1 MTGVKKPTNPKPGT
15 LQATV
20 KAAKTSVS
28 PQARAN
34 TRNTKVAQKAGS
46 QGKVLASVP
55 TYPIRTDLVDP
66 VLSFV
71 VYGTPSPQGSKSFG
85 GFRNGK
91 PILIEQSKGV
101 DPWRK
106 TVRHVARQA
115 IREWSAKTGRAWVA
129 IDEPVMVSAV
139 VTLPSSKAA
148 EARGDIFSYNV
159 PDLDK
164 LQRAIGDA
172 LAPSPLRD
180 SDGKGMTERARK
192 QVREKMMADRRKQSV
207 LHDDSRIVIWDQ
219 CMKVYPGTMQM
230 ALGYPGVV
238 IRIWRMSELH
248 RVSKT
253 PIIKRDGHYVIKA
266 GDLRKWATPA
276 SGSWESTVAE
286 AWRNP
291 QHVLSAPLDHPISV
305 RGKKI
310 DQDGVRILLK
320 ALATESPERFL
331 TLAVSVE
338 DSAAGTR

>member
-1 MTGVKKPTNPKPGT
+1 MAGAKKAEPGT

-20 KAAKTSVS
+20 QAAGKSVS
-28 PQARAN
+28 KQARAN
-34 TRNTKVAQKAGS
+34 ARNAKVAQEAGG
-46 QGKVLASVP
+46 QGKVLSAVP
-55 TYPIRTDLVDP
+55 TYPIRADLVDP

-71 VYGTPSPQGSKSFG
+71 VYGVPSPQGSKEFG

-91 PILIEQSKGV
+91 PVLTEQSKGV

-106 TVRHVARQA
+106 TVRHVALQA
-115 IREWSAKTGRAWVA
+115 IRDWSAKTGRTWAA

-148 EARGDIFSYNV
+148 ETRGDVFSYSV

-172 LAPSPLRD
+172 LAPTPLRD

-192 QVREKMMADRRKQSV
+192 QVREKMMSDRRKQSV

-219 CMKVYPGTMQM
+219 CMKVYPGTMPM

-253 PIIKRDGHYVIKA
+253 PVVKRDGHYVIKA

-276 SGSWESTVAE
+276 SGSWESAVAE
-286 AWRNP
+286 AWRDP
-291 QHVLSAPLDHPISV
+291 QRVLSAPLDRPISV
-305 RGKKI
+305 RGKRI
-310 DQDGVRILLK
+310 DQDGVCILLK

-331 TLAVSVE
+331 TLAVSAE
-338 DSAAGTR
+338 DPAVGTR

>member
-1 MTGVKKPTNPKPGT
+1 MAGAKKPQPGS
-15 LQATV
+15 LQAMA
-20 KAAKTSVS
+20 KAAGKSVS
-28 PQARAN
+28 AQARAN
-34 TRNTKVAQKAGS
+34 ARNAKVAQEAGS
-46 QGKVLASVP
+46 QGRVLAAVP
-55 TYPIRTDLVDP
+55 TYPIRADLVDP

-91 PILIEQSKGV
+91 AVLTEQSKGV

-106 TVRHVARQA
+106 TVRHVALQA
-115 IREWSAKTGRAWVA
+115 IRDWSAKTGRAWAA

-148 EARGDIFSYNV
+148 ESRGDVFSYSV

-172 LAPSPLRD
+172 LVPTPLRD
-180 SDGKGMTERARK
+180 DDGKGMTERARK
-192 QVREKMMADRRKQSV
+192 QVRERMMADRRKQSV

-219 CMKVYPGTMQM
+219 CMKVYPGTMPM

-253 PIIKRDGHYVIKA
+253 PIVKRDGQYVIKA

-276 SGSWESTVAE
+276 NGPWESAVAE
-286 AWRNP
+286 AWQNP
-291 QHVLSAPLDHPISV
+291 QHVLSAPMDRPISV
-305 RGKKI
+305 QGRKI
-310 DQDGVRILLK
+310 DQDGVCILLK
-320 ALATESPERFL
+320 ALATEGPERFL
-331 TLAVSVE
+331 PLAVSSE
-338 DSAAGTR
+338 APAAGPQ

>member
-1 MTGVKKPTNPKPGT
+1 MANAKTPPTG
-15 LQATV
+15 LQAMA
-20 KAAKTSVS
+20 KAAGKNIS

-34 TRNTKVAQKAGS
+34 ARNAKVAKEAGG
-46 QGKVLASVP
+46 QGKPLSAVP
-55 TYPIRTDLVDP
+55 NYPIRADLIDP

-71 VYGTPSPQGSKSFG
+71 VYGTPSPQGSKAFG
-85 GFRNGK
+85 GYRNGK
-91 PILIEQSKGV
+91 PVLLEQSKGV

-106 TVRHVARQA
+106 TVRHVALQA
-115 IREWSAKTGRAWVA
+115 IREWSSKTGRNWMA

-148 EARGDIFSYNV
+148 ETRGDVFSYSV

-172 LAPSPLRD
+172 LAPTPLRD
-180 SDGKGMTERARK
+180 DDGKGMTERARK
-192 QVREKMMADRRKQSV
+192 QVREKMMTDRRKQAV

-219 CMKVYPGTMQM
+219 CMKVYPGTMPM

-253 PIIKRDGHYVIKA
+253 PIIKRDGQYIIKA

-276 SGSWESTVAE
+276 SGPWETAVAD
-286 AWRNP
+286 AWTDP
-291 QHVLSAPLDHPISV
+291 SHVLSAPLDRPIAV
-305 RGKKI
+305 TGRKI
-310 DQDGVRILLK
+310 NPDGVSILLK
-320 ALATESPERFL
+320 ALAVEGPERFL
-331 TLAVSVE
+331 ALSVSP
-338 DSAAGTR
+338 

>member
-1 MTGVKKPTNPKPGT
+1 MAGAKKPEPGT
-15 LQATV
+15 LQATA
-20 KAAKTSVS
+20 KAAGKSVS
-28 PQARAN
+28 AQARAN
-34 TRNTKVAQKAGS
+34 ARNAKVAQEAGS

-91 PILIEQSKGV
+91 AILTEQSKGV

-106 TVRHVARQA
+106 TVRHVALQA
-115 IREWSAKTGRAWVA
+115 IREWSTKTGRAWVA

-148 EARGDIFSYNV
+148 ETRGDVFSYSV

-172 LAPSPLRD
+172 LAPTPLRD
-180 SDGKGMTERARK
+180 DDGKGMTERARK

-253 PIIKRDGHYVIKA
+253 PIVKRDGHYVIKA
-266 GDLRKWATPA
+266 GDLRKWATPV
-276 SGSWESTVAE
+276 SGSWESAVAE
-286 AWRNP
+286 AWRDP
-291 QHVLSAPLDHPISV
+291 QHVLSAPLDRPISV
-305 RGKKI
+305 RGKRI
-310 DQDGVRILLK
+310 DQDGVCVLLK

-331 TLAVSVE
+331 TLAVTSE
-338 DSAAGTR
+338 GSAAETP

>member
-1 MTGVKKPTNPKPGT
+1 MAGAKKLEPGT
-15 LQATV
+15 VQATA
-20 KAAKTSVS
+20 KAAGKNVS
-28 PQARAN
+28 KQARAN
-34 TRNTKVAQKAGS
+34 ARNAKVAQEAGG
-46 QGKVLASVP
+46 QGKPLSAIP

-66 VLSFV
+66 ILSFV

-91 PILIEQSKGV
+91 AVLMEQSKGV

-106 TVRHVARQA
+106 TVRHVALQA
-115 IREWSAKTGRAWVA
+115 IRDWTAKTGRTWVA

-148 EARGDIFSYNV
+148 EDRGDVFSYNV

-172 LAPSPLRD
+172 LAPTPLRD
-180 SDGKGMTERARK
+180 DDGKGMTERARK
-192 QVREKMMADRRKQSV
+192 QARERMMADRRKQSV

-219 CMKVYPGTMQM
+219 CMKVYPGTMPM

-253 PIIKRDGHYVIKA
+253 PVIKRDGQYVIKA
-266 GDLRKWATPA
+266 GDLRKWATPETGTWDTA
-276 SGSWESTVAE
+276 VTN
-286 AWRNP
+286 AWQDP
-291 QHVLSAPLDHPISV
+291 QHVLTAPLDRPIAV
-305 RGKKI
+305 RGKQI
-310 DQDGVRILLK
+310 DQDGVCILLK
-320 ALATESPERFL
+320 ALATEGPERFL
-331 TLAVSVE
+331 TLSVSPATPAAVPQ
-338 DSAAGTR
+338 